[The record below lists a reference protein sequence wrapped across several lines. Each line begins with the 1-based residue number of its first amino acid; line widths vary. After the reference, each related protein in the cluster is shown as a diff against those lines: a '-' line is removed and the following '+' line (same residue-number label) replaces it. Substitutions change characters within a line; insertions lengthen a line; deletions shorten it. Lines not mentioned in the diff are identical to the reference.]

1 VKSVYAWYYEVS
13 KCAPQEALRN
23 LAKAYQRF
31 FKKQAKHPVFQKKG
45 RRDSFY
51 LEGKIQAKNS
61 KIKLPRF
68 GWVRLAENV
77 NFEGIKNATI
87 SRKANHWFVS
97 FRVPLLKRKE
107 NYKIKS
113 IENKEVVGIDLGV
126 KNLATLSDGTI
137 FPNLRPY
144 KKYKHKLK
152 IEQRKLAKKFKKG
165 QPQSNNYKKQLE
177 KVSKI
182 HYKIACIR
190 QDALHKLTTYLAKNH
205 SQIVIEDLNVSGM
218 SKNRKLASAILDGG
232 FYEFRRQLE
241 YKTDWYGSELV
252 VADRFYPSSKTCSSC
267 GHVKKDLKLSERIY
281 HCEKCNIQ
289 IDRDLNASINL
300 KNWR

>member
-1 VKSVYAWYYEVS
+1 MNYCSFKIRLELNNKQVTLAKKHAGVARHAYNWGLAICKKAYQNQEKHPSAIDLHKKLVREVKSVYTWYYEVS

-23 LAKAYQRF
+23 LTKAYQRF

-45 RRDSFY
+45 RKDSFY

-87 SRKANHWFVS
+87 SRKAHHWFVS
-97 FRVPLLKRKE
+97 FRVPRE
-107 NYKIKS
+107 NYKIKT
-113 IENKEVVGIDLGV
+113 IENKEVIGVDLGI

-144 KKYKHKLK
+144 KKYKRKLK
-152 IEQRKLAKKFKKG
+152 IEQRKLSKKFKKG
-165 QPQSNNYKKQLE
+165 QPQSNNYKKQQL

-182 HYKIACIR
+182 HYKIACTR
-190 QDALHKLTTYLAKNH
+190 QDTLHKLTTYLAKNH
-205 SQIVIEDLNVSGM
+205 SQI
-218 SKNRKLASAILDGG
+218 
-232 FYEFRRQLE
+232 
-241 YKTDWYGSELV
+241 T
-252 VADRFYPSSKTCSSC
+252 
-267 GHVKKDLKLSERIY
+267 LKA
-281 HCEKCNIQ
+281 CN
-289 IDRDLNASINL
+289 
-300 KNWR
+300 